1 MYNTLS
7 FMKERSGNV
16 KKRNICNYIFIFA
29 KCHGN
34 NKVEIN
40 EIAYIKRVGRH
51 GVTGIELL

>member
-1 MYNTLS
+1 
-7 FMKERSGNV
+7 MKERSGNV

-40 EIAYIKRVGRH
+40 EIAYLKRVGRH